1 MNNTKNTIEQAN
13 DLIENLNKEF
23 EYTDTKCRLMCY
35 EAAKFIES
43 IKIFIGK
50 ESLEGAKWKF
60 VPDNNGG
67 HMLDIETGIKW
78 YPENKQKGLINE

>member
-1 MNNTKNTIEQAN
+1 MNNPKNTIEQAN
-13 DLIENLNKEF
+13 DLIEKLNKEF

-35 EAAKFIES
+35 EAAKFIEN

-78 YPENKQKGLINE
+78 YPENVKISNK

>member
-1 MNNTKNTIEQAN
+1 MNNTKNTIEEAN
-13 DLIENLNKEF
+13 DLIERLNKEF

-35 EAAKFIES
+35 ESAKFIEN
-43 IKIFIGK
+43 IKIFIGT

-60 VPDNNGG
+60 VPDSNGG

-78 YPENKQKGLINE
+78 YPENKQKEIINE